1 MKKLNKCLIN
11 KDCSSLPVWFMRQA
25 GRYLPEFRKIRSKNQ
40 NFVELCLNSELSSEI
55 TLQPLKRFN
64 LDAAI
69 IFSDILMVPYGLG
82 QNLNFIKNEGP
93 ELSKFDLSIFL
104 NNSKENFTKKLNP
117 IYQAISKTRKKLNQ
131 EKSLICFVGSPWT
144 LLFYMFNGKK
154 NLNFINDKSVDLK
167 IILEKLNEYLTLH
180 IENQF
185 NAGADIVQIFD
196 SWAGLIPEKNLSEY
210 CYIPNQKLVEHCKK
224 INLPVICFPK
234 GIKKKYKE
242 FLEIVKP
249 NGINI
254 DYDIDP
260 IWAKDNLTNVCLQ
273 GGMSPKIL
281 LEDEKLEL
289 VADEQMRKFR
299 SNVSNNGKTM
309 RQGLW
314 SYSRHPNYLG
324 EILFWWGL
332 YFMTISIDI
341 NYWYLFVCPLIMNLM
356 FSLITCQMMDNR
368 SLERRTDYADYMKST
383 RQLIIWRSN

>member
-1 MKKLNKCLIN
+1 
-11 KDCSSLPVWFMRQA
+11 
-25 GRYLPEFRKIRSKNQ
+25 
-40 NFVELCLNSELSSEI
+40 
-55 TLQPLKRFN
+55 
-64 LDAAI
+64 
-69 IFSDILMVPYGLG
+69 
-82 QNLNFIKNEGP
+82 
-93 ELSKFDLSIFL
+93 
-104 NNSKENFTKKLNP
+104 
-117 IYQAISKTRKKLNQ
+117 
-131 EKSLICFVGSPWT
+131 
-144 LLFYMFNGKK
+144 MFNGKK

-260 IWAKDNLTNVCLQ
+260 IWARDNLTNVCLQ

-281 LEDEKLEL
+281 LEDEKTIFSEVDKYLNIFNNSPYIFNLGHGLLPETNPDVL
-289 VADEQMRKFR
+289 KKVIER
-299 SNVSNNGKTM
+299 VS
-309 RQGLW
+309 
-314 SYSRHPNYLG
+314 SY
-324 EILFWWGL
+324 
-332 YFMTISIDI
+332 
-341 NYWYLFVCPLIMNLM
+341 
-356 FSLITCQMMDNR
+356 
-368 SLERRTDYADYMKST
+368 K
-383 RQLIIWRSN
+383 